1 MKKIIVNVVLA
12 ALAMGAITE
21 TNAQNTQKEK
31 PKGGKMDGKGAGD
44 HAAKKLEM
52 MKKDLNLSADQ
63 EVKVKQVFDDEEKS
77 RKAEMAN
84 KSESS
89 KEDMKTKMDAQK
101 ANSDAKLKAILT
113 DEQYK
118 KYQEKEAEM
127 KKNKPSGGHHA
138 H

>member
-1 MKKIIVNVVLA
+1 
-12 ALAMGAITE
+12 
-21 TNAQNTQKEK
+21 
-31 PKGGKMDGKGAGD
+31 MDGKGAGD

-63 EVKVKQVFDDEEKS
+63 EAKVKQVFDDEEKS